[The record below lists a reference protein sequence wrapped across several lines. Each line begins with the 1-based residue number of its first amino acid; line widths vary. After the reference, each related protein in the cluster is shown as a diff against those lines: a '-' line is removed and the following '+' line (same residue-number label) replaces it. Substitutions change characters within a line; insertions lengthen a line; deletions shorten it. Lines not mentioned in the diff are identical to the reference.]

1 MTPKRT
7 VVPGAVGSL
16 ASLLGIFFAGF
27 STHDYALHLDR
38 QLHGTHCSFIPGLVD
53 ASGGD
58 NACTTAMYSAYSA
71 LFRATY
77 WGGVPISLFALGAYA
92 GFLGLG
98 IYLIVGSKTA
108 SVRFAR
114 GYAVATVFPLLASI
128 AMFVISLTQ
137 LGGSFCKLCVG
148 LYVASILLFLS
159 GVLAWR
165 SSSGAVAASS
175 GVSRTVPGS
184 PYDADDPTIREPEP
198 WGAVAGRE
206 ISPARSAANRPV
218 EPVSLDV
225 HAHRPVLAF
234 PPLGSPV
241 APLAVLLAIG
251 LAAAAPAAVYVS
263 SMPKVDGLLTS
274 CGKLTVTTEKTGALI
289 KVKTSSPTQPALS
302 FEDPLCPTCRAFH
315 QRLDA
320 EGLLDQLDYTLV
332 LFPLDNECNWMLDR
346 PLHPGACTV
355 SKALI
360 CADQAGQA
368 RAFLDWAY
376 EEQDSLVAA
385 GKQGKDAILA
395 RIRTRFTGLDA
406 CIDDKKTKQRLDAG
420 LRFAVENKI
429 RVSTP
434 QLFLGD
440 QRVCDEDTDLGLR
453 YTFAKLAPRV
463 K

>member
-1 MTPKRT
+1 MTSRRN
-7 VVPGAVGSL
+7 VIPGAVGVL
-16 ASLLGIFFAGF
+16 ASVLGLFFAAF

-53 ASGGD
+53 AGSGD

-71 LFRATY
+71 IFRATY
-77 WGGVPISLFALGAYA
+77 WGGIPISLFALGAYA
-92 GFLGLG
+92 AYLGLA
-98 IYLIVGSKTA
+98 IYLLVGHRTA

-114 GYAVATVFPLLASI
+114 GYAVATVFPLLASV
-128 AMFVISLTQ
+128 AMFTISLTQ
-137 LGGSFCKLCVG
+137 LGGAFCKLCVG
-148 LYVASILLFLS
+148 LYVASLLLFIS

-165 SSSGAVAASS
+165 ASSAAVRS
-175 GVSRTVPGS
+175 GVSATIPGA
-184 PYDADDPTIREPEP
+184 PVGVDVDATIREPEP

-206 ISPARSAANRPV
+206 NRAY
-218 EPVSLDV
+218 EPVSVDV
-225 HAHRPVLAF
+225 RPRQALAF
-234 PPLGSPV
+234 PPLGSNL
-241 APLAVLLAIG
+241 APLGVLVAIG
-251 LAAAAPAAVYVS
+251 LAAAAPAAVYVAS
-263 SMPKVDGLLTS
+263 LPKVDALMAS
-274 CGKLTVTTEKTGALI
+274 CGKLTVTSEKTGALI
-289 KVKTSSPTQPALS
+289 KVKTSSPTQAALS

-360 CADQAGQA
+360 CADGGGKA

-376 EEQDSLVAA
+376 EEQEDLAAA
-385 GKQGKDAILA
+385 GKQGKEALLA
-395 RIRTRFTGLDA
+395 RIRARFPGLDA

-453 YTFAKLAPRV
+453 YAFSKLAPRV